1 MKCSKLLLLL
11 IPGILVALSDDGLG
25 KVDKQRYQRLC
36 QRLMAPC
43 CWSQT
48 LEFHTSLEA
57 DQART
62 VLADLL
68 RAGKSDREILD
79 TFIGRYGE
87 RILSEPEGTKWMVL
101 TAVPIVALLLGGVFV
116 GLFVHR
122 HHRRELVPASETATE
137 LGSDWDWE

>member
-1 MKCSKLLLLL
+1 M
-11 IPGILVALSDDGLG
+11 
-25 KVDKQRYQRLC
+25 
-36 QRLMAPC
+36 
-43 CWSQT
+43 
-48 LEFHTSLEA
+48 EFHTSSEA